1 MTRDQIKNKRLVGLF
16 LLGWVVFNFPILS
29 LFDLD
34 RMIFGIPLL
43 YVYIFGA
50 WALLIVLMALNTGV
64 RASKF
69 KGHTDK

>member
-34 RMIFGIPLL
+34 RMIFGIPLF

-50 WALLIVLMALNTGV
+50 WALLIVLMALITGV
-64 RASKF
+64 RSQ
-69 KGHTDK
+69 

>member
-34 RMIFGIPLL
+34 RMIFGIPLF

-64 RASKF
+64 RSQ
-69 KGHTDK
+69 

>member
-1 MTRDQIKNKRLVGLF
+1 MTRDDKKNKRLVGLF

-69 KGHTDK
+69 QGHTDK